1 MSKHRVLAFLLALL
15 VILIDQATKL
25 WALQAMD
32 FIDVQTLLPVLDVRL
47 AMNHGVAFSLLT
59 QYGMQTPWVFI
70 AFTSMLSV
78 MIVVMIVKSTPIEK
92 MDAYC
97 YGLILG
103 GALGNLID
111 RLRFGAVIDF
121 IDVHIGRHHWPVF
134 NFADSFICLGA
145 LLLIIYSL
153 KQGRHS

>member
-15 VILIDQATKL
+15 VILIDQATKQ

-32 FIDVQTLLPVLDVRL
+32 LTLLPVLDVRL
-47 AMNHGVAFSLLT
+47 AMNHVVAFSLLT

-121 IDVHIGRHHWPVF
+121 IDVHIGQHHWPVF

>member
-15 VILIDQATKL
+15 VMLIDQATKQ

-78 MIVVMIVKSTPIEK
+78 MIVVMIIKSTPIERI
-92 MDAYC
+92 DAYC

>member
-15 VILIDQATKL
+15 VILIDQATKQ

-32 FIDVQTLLPVLDVRL
+32 LTLLPVLDVRL

-121 IDVHIGRHHWPVF
+121 IDVHIGQHHWPVF